1 VLYLD
6 IIFGINLLF
15 DFLVLILTN
24 YLTRSKKQYKRLFCA
39 AVFAACIVPLEFLV
53 PISFLYTV
61 IFISCYA
68 VMLLFVSYYFILYF
82 FDTINVKS
90 CYAVKIIFVAF
101 GYNGFYRLIK
111 NMSIFMFVMFTVG
124 GGLFGLQ
131 FMIRETNFFH
141 HKLLLTVQNLEGESI
156 SLLVL
161 FACFPLFI
169 LFMKGKLDRHV
180 KDKIKYD
187 QIYMVTLEIDNVIKY
202 TNGYIDSGNKLT
214 DPLSGRPVAV
224 CDASF
229 LKQF

>member
-1 VLYLD
+1 MVLYLD
-6 IIFGINLLF
+6 IILGINLLF

-24 YLTRSKKQYKRLFCA
+24 YLTTSIKQYYRLLCVV
-39 AVFAACIVPLEFLV
+39 VFDACIVPLEFHV
-53 PISFLYTV
+53 TISFLDTV
-61 IFISCYA
+61 IFKSSYA
-68 VMLLFVSYYFILYF
+68 VM
-82 FDTINVKS
+82 
-90 CYAVKIIFVAF
+90 IIFVAF
-101 GYNGFYRLIK
+101 GYNGFYRFTK
-111 NMSIFMFVMFTVG
+111 NISTFMFVMFTVG

-187 QIYMVTLEIDNVIKY
+187 QIYMVTLEIDN
-202 TNGYIDSGNKLT
+202 
-214 DPLSGRPVAV
+214 
-224 CDASF
+224 
-229 LKQF
+229 

>member
-1 VLYLD
+1 EVNFMVLYLD

-39 AVFAACIVPLEFLV
+39 AVFAACIVPLVFLV
-53 PISFLYTV
+53 SISFLYIL
-61 IFISCYA
+61 IFKSSYS
-68 VMLLFVSYYFILYF
+68 LLIFFVSCIYNFMLIFLTF
-82 FDTINVKS
+82 VINVFLLLK
-90 CYAVKIIFVAF
+90 
-101 GYNGFYRLIK
+101 K
-111 NMSIFMFVMFTVG
+111 NMSTFMFLMFTVG

-131 FMIRETNFFH
+131 LMIREANFFH

-202 TNGYIDSGNKLT
+202 TNGYIDS
-214 DPLSGRPVAV
+214 
-224 CDASF
+224 
-229 LKQF
+229 